1 MSQLTY
7 TPNGGDF
14 VYLADMA
21 TRRLIGYV
29 RVGPMEPR
37 SHRPR
42 LETQRAAIAAAC
54 DGRGWELVG
63 IEEDARSGRTRRRPG
78 LRRALAACRA
88 GQAEGVIVA
97 SLDRLTYDLADLAEL
112 VSEAVR
118 DGFAIVALSP
128 EVDLDSDRGAAVGAV
143 LAEAAGWTPRS
154 IVRRAEVLARRV
166 QDEAPVS
173 RRAGR
178 PSSTPHD
185 VADRIRQ
192 MRERGLTLQA
202 ICDTLNRE
210 GIPTPRG
217 GALWRPTSLRAILR
231 TAD

>member
-1 MSQLTY
+1 MRQLTY

>member
-1 MSQLTY
+1 M
-7 TPNGGDF
+7 GRF
-14 VYLADMA
+14 VYALPMA

-29 RVGPMEPR
+29 RVGPMEPL
-37 SHRPR
+37 HERPR
-42 LETQRAAIAAAC
+42 LETQRTAITAAC
-54 DGRGWELVG
+54 AERGWDLVG
-63 IEEDARSGRTRRRPG
+63 VEEDVRSGRTRRRPG

-88 GQAEGVIVA
+88 GQAQGVIVA
-97 SLDRLTYDLADLAEL
+97 SLDRLTYDVADLAEL

-118 DGFAIVALSP
+118 DDFAIVALSP
-128 EVDLDSDRGAAVGAV
+128 EVDLDSDRGATVGAV
-143 LAEAAGWTPRS
+143 LAEAARWTPRS
-154 IVRRAEVLARRV
+154 LVRRAEVLARRV
-166 QDEAPVS
+166 HEEAPVS

-178 PSSTPHD
+178 PSSTPPD
-185 VADRIRQ
+185 LADRIRQ

-231 TAD
+231 PGKRTGD

>member
-1 MSQLTY
+1 
-7 TPNGGDF
+7 
-14 VYLADMA
+14 MA
-21 TRRLIGYV
+21 ARRLIGYV

-37 SHRPR
+37 SERPG
-42 LETQRAAIAAAC
+42 LETQRAAIAVAC
-54 DGRGWELVG
+54 DERGWDLVG
-63 IEEDARSGRTRRRPG
+63 VEEDVRSGRTRRRPG
-78 LRRALAACRA
+78 LRQALAACRA

-97 SLDRLTYDLADLAEL
+97 SLDRLTYDVADLAEF
-112 VSEAVR
+112 VGEAVR

-128 EVDLDSDRGAAVGAV
+128 EVDLDSDRGATVGAV
-143 LAEAAGWTPRS
+143 LSEAAGWTPRS
-154 IVRRAEVLARRV
+154 LVRRAEVLARRV

-178 PSSTPHD
+178 PSSTPQD
-185 VADRIRQ
+185 IADRIRK
-192 MRERGLTLQA
+192 MRGQGLTLQA

-231 TAD
+231 TGD

>member
-1 MSQLTY
+1 
-7 TPNGGDF
+7 
-14 VYLADMA
+14 MA

-37 SHRPR
+37 SERPR

-54 DGRGWELVG
+54 ADRGWDLVG
-63 IEEDARSGRTRRRPG
+63 IEEDVRSGRTRRRPG
-78 LRRALAACRA
+78 LRQALAACRA
-88 GQAEGVIVA
+88 GQADGVIVA
-97 SLDRLTYDLADLAEL
+97 RLDRLTYDVADLAEL

-118 DGFAIVALSP
+118 NGFAIVALSP
-128 EVDLDSDRGAAVGAV
+128 EVDLDSERGAAVGAV
-143 LAEAAGWTPRS
+143 LAEAAAWTPRS
-154 IVRRAEVLARRV
+154 LVRRAEVLARRV
-166 QDEAPVS
+166 QDETPVS

-178 PSSTPHD
+178 PSSTPQD

-192 MRERGLTLQA
+192 MRQQGLTLQA